1 MPKLVTIE
9 NHLTVEQLEQ
19 RYRSAREVTEKIHY
33 QTIWLLATG
42 RTCLEVSEVTGYS
55 RNWIYRLVRR
65 YNTQG
70 VKGLGDQRKTN
81 IGRESLLEDVDQAQL
96 WQLLQQPA
104 PDGGLWNSRKLAD
117 WLSDKIGRQVSR
129 QRGWEYL
136 QQMDF
141 RLKMPRPS
149 HRDSSLSEQMLWKKN
164 SNRS

>member
-9 NHLTVEQLEQ
+9 NHFTVEQLEQ
-19 RYRSAREVTEKIHY
+19 RYRNAREVTEKIHY

-65 YNTQG
+65 YNAQG
-70 VKGLGDQRKTN
+70 AKGLGDQRKRN
-81 IGRESLLEDVDQAQL
+81 IGRESLLEDVEQAQL

-117 WLSDKIGRQVSR
+117 WLSAHIGRQVSR

-136 QQMDF
+136 QQMGF
-141 RLKMPRPS
+141 RLKIPRPS
-149 HRDSSLSEQMLWKKN
+149 HRESCLSEQMLWKKN
-164 SNRS
+164 SNGS